1 MYQNTSDA
9 SNVRTWY
16 RGYQAADA
24 IQIVLTSG
32 LSDVS
37 CTFWVVFFVVWG
49 FFGPIDA
56 SFLSSSS
63 VAEYFLLLLIHTLF
77 VSLSY
82 SSSKMI
88 NVLKK
93 TK

>member
-1 MYQNTSDA
+1 MYQNTFDA

-16 RGYQAADA
+16 HGYQAADA

-37 CTFWVVFFVVWG
+37 YTFFF

-56 SFLSSSS
+56 SFLSSSF
-63 VAEYFLLLLIHTLF
+63 VAESFDLSLMYTL
-77 VSLSY
+77 
-82 SSSKMI
+82 
-88 NVLKK
+88 
-93 TK
+93 